1 MMPLLDHFTA
11 PVPFRQRWESFHS
24 YWAARIGTQLN
35 ESLPKRF
42 FTAVQQHHGSRIE
55 ADVLEYDGGPDPDGN
70 GSGGGLAV
78 QTYAPPKVTG
88 VFPAT
93 FPDEVEITIVDV
105 EDSEKLVGVIELVS
119 PANKHD
125 PKSRGTFAGKCAA
138 YLANGIGLLIVDPVL
153 TKHFNLHD
161 EIINLLQHPAD
172 FRMPQGTHSYA
183 AAYRP
188 VRREETNQIDFWTSA
203 LSVGDILPTL
213 PLALKGWGCIPIDLE
228 DSYMQVCE
236 TTGLVH

>member
-1 MMPLLDHFTA
+1 MPLLDHFTA

-24 YWAARIGTQLN
+24 YWAVRIGTQLN
-35 ESLPKRF
+35 ASLPKRF
-42 FTAVQQHHGSRIE
+42 FAAVQQHHGSQIE
-55 ADVLEYDGGPDPDGN
+55 ADVLEYDERPGPQTN
-70 GSGGGLAV
+70 GSYGGLAV
-78 QTYAPPKVTG
+78 QTYAPPQATG

-93 FPDEVEITIVDV
+93 FPDEVEIKIVDM

-125 PKSRGTFAGKCAA
+125 PKSRRTFAGKCAA

-161 EIINLLQHPAD
+161 EIIDLLQHAAD
-172 FRMPQGTHSYA
+172 FRMPQGTA
-183 AAYRP
+183 AYTSAYRP
-188 VRREETNQIDFWTSA
+188 VRRDESNQIDYWTSP
-203 LSVGDILPTL
+203 LTVGEILPTM
-213 PLALKGWGCIPIDLE
+213 PLALKGCGCIPIDLE

-236 TTGLVH
+236 ATRLVA